1 MKIDP
6 STFSSEMHIKI
17 DTDDRQISYDLMGN
31 TTSLVRGATIK
42 VPGNAMLT
50 YDGLIGKK
58 AFGFPLTLE
67 FILTV
72 TTGVSTGLVAN
83 WLYDKIKGRAST
95 LRINRTEVHMSK
107 GEIERI
113 IIEQIEKDG

>member
-1 MKIDP
+1 
-6 STFSSEMHIKI
+6 
-17 DTDDRQISYDLMGN
+17 MGN
-31 TTSLVRGATIK
+31 ITSLVRGATIEA
-42 VPGNAMLT
+42 PGNAMLT

-58 AFGFPLTLE
+58 AVGFPLTLE

-95 LRINRTEVHMSK
+95 LRINRTEVRMSK
-107 GEIERI
+107 GEIGRI
-113 IIEQIEKDG
+113 IIEQIEKMGDMTVGYKILPSVKAHNGYFVIYYGYY